1 MNMNRIV
8 FRVAMLIMLAL
19 FPSVVTLGGEKTDLM
34 SYQVEAFTKLPF
46 RRNYGAVHC
55 FGLGGSAIFKVSNHF
70 FAKTGA
76 LVDLG
81 KCDYI
86 DKKFKYAKGTIL
98 EIGVPVMAEAFL
110 GDAISNLNG
119 LYIDLGVVPTYYNRV
134 KGEEYTQKL
143 PEIWVQKVEATKNG
157 FPIESEKASGFSM
170 VPKGELGV
178 YFDLANLTFRG
189 GVFAQYIKNLSKT
202 DSGRDIY
209 ARSGHAYVGA
219 TLGVVF

>member
-1 MNMNRIV
+1 MNRLL
-8 FRVAMLIMLAL
+8 FQVATLIMLAL
-19 FPSVVTLGGEKTDLM
+19 IPSVVTFGEEKKDLM

-46 RRNYGAVHC
+46 RRNYGNVHC
-55 FGLGGSAIFKVSNHF
+55 FGLGGSAIFKFTNLF

-81 KCDYI
+81 KCEYI
-86 DKKFKYAKGTIL
+86 DKKFKYATGTIL
-98 EIGVPVMAEAFL
+98 EVGVPVMAEIYL
-110 GDAISNLNG
+110 GEPSDLNG
-119 LYIDLGVVPTYYNRV
+119 LYIDLGVVPTYYNRI

-143 PEIWVQKVEATKNG
+143 PEIWVQKVEATKHG

-170 VPKGELGV
+170 IPKGEIGV

-189 GVFAQYIKNLSKT
+189 GVFAQYVKNLSKT
-202 DSGRDIY
+202 ERGMDIY
-209 ARSGHAYVGA
+209 SRSGHAYVGA